1 MKRYRVWEA
10 NRKIFLFPE
19 NWLEP
24 EFRDDKTHLFSELEG
39 NLLQGDVS
47 NDLVEDAFLNYLKKL
62 EELARLD
69 IVAMHLED
77 HPDPALRTLHV
88 IGRTYSGPHKY
99 FYRRYA
105 HQMWTPWEPVTA
117 EIEGDHLAPVVWRD
131 RLYLFWVT
139 FLEKA
144 ALDKRERELDPTKKI
159 SISTEV
165 KTEVDLQLH
174 WSEYLHGEWSTR
186 ESSGFMP
193 VIRKTWIPPHWERP
207 RVGDTRPIT
216 SDGFVWVEATE
227 SLAPLTVPLSFD
239 HKSVFI
245 HVSKEP
251 FENGEERGV
260 YINLGSPIN
269 QAFYLAGR
277 NSTPEKASYSAAP
290 AMPYSNS
297 GVRATRYS
305 GSGPLKVTFKRR
317 ITTEDGKPPVEPTE
331 TPSILGQGGRY
342 TLLPCDNDIEIGSP
356 TREAL
361 DSDDPVVVADAIE
374 RGLPEIASLM
384 KPLFYQDKAH
394 TLFVEP
400 SVEERTIEEWQEWV
414 TRTPRPEPE
423 WVPLDRLEEF
433 VKPMIPKLEL
443 PIPIDPDDP
452 IWRLPPIDR
461 DSRITVKPGQDWLV
475 NPATGLLFE
484 GELIGPGGKAG
495 MAVLPS
501 TELAGAIAEGGTPV
515 KVHAGS
521 GVVSGSTVVALAGE
535 VLDQAGL
542 TQTAGTLNIVGDSG
556 FNSALAQNFDALNRS
571 GFGARNMRGELIGR

>member
-1 MKRYRVWEA
+1 
-10 NRKIFLFPE
+10 
-19 NWLEP
+19 
-24 EFRDDKTHLFSELEG
+24 
-39 NLLQGDVS
+39 
-47 NDLVEDAFLNYLKKL
+47 
-62 EELARLD
+62 
-69 IVAMHLED
+69 
-77 HPDPALRTLHV
+77 
-88 IGRTYSGPHKY
+88 
-99 FYRRYA
+99 
-105 HQMWTPWEPVTA
+105 
-117 EIEGDHLAPVVWRD
+117 
-131 RLYLFWVT
+131 
-139 FLEKA
+139 
-144 ALDKRERELDPTKKI
+144 
-159 SISTEV
+159 
-165 KTEVDLQLH
+165 
-174 WSEYLHGEWSTR
+174 
-186 ESSGFMP
+186 
-193 VIRKTWIPPHWERP
+193 
-207 RVGDTRPIT
+207 
-216 SDGFVWVEATE
+216 
-227 SLAPLTVPLSFD
+227 VPLSFD

-297 GVRATRYS
+297 GVHASRYS

-384 KPLFYQDKAH
+384 KPLFYQDNAH

-400 SVEERTIEEWQEWV
+400 NVEERTIEEWQEWV
-414 TRTPRPEPE
+414 TRTPQPEPE
-423 WVPLDRLEEF
+423 WVPWDRLDEF

-443 PIPIDPDDP
+443 PIPIDPDDL
-452 IWRLPPIDR
+452 IWRLPPVDR

-521 GVVSGSTVVALAGE
+521 GLASGSTVVALAGE
-535 VLDQAGL
+535 AQDQVGL
-542 TQTAGTLNIVGDSG
+542 AQTAGTLNIVGGSG

-571 GFGARNMRGELIGR
+571 GVRAGTTRGDLLGR